1 MPHCHNQPPFFY
13 QLHYASQR
21 VMIRDRNCWP
31 LKAKNGERGE
41 GERAGNQFSV
51 HTGDCGVIM
60 SQRLQRE
67 HLTMGENG
75 IVIIS
80 TNSFPARWR
89 PPAEIRAELI
99 RRRPICHHT
108 AISQMRRKS
117 NLANDKNLY
126 SSLRLSEESGIA
138 TAYSCRTV
146 CSPTSAG
153 SN

>member
-1 MPHCHNQPPFFY
+1 
-13 QLHYASQR
+13 
-21 VMIRDRNCWP
+21 MIRDRNCWP

-67 HLTMGENG
+67 HLTMGGNG
-75 IVIIS
+75 IVIILCATPFRTQICQKSHTLNRIS

-89 PPAEIRAELI
+89 PPAEIRAELV
-99 RRRPICHHT
+99 RRGPICHHT

-138 TAYSCRTV
+138 AAYSCRTV